1 MDRILTRHCPG
12 CHREVRGR
20 RKTCIFCGAVLPEA
34 PEHARAREGEESE
47 EAVVSSTILPSTL
60 HCPVC
65 NGLELVRVDFQTL
78 TVHRCPQ
85 CRGIFLDG
93 NTFDYMVQRAT
104 QRVLDQSAKG
114 VRRRV
119 QRGAPD
125 SRLAYIPCP
134 VCGQQ
139 MSRRNYARCSGVVF
153 DQCLRDGVW
162 LDDTELQQILTF
174 ITTGGH
180 QLAKVIQEE
189 AEQRLLLARQ
199 RAQSDALRS
208 RRTMGTYAGWTLSR
222 GLWNI

>member
-1 MDRILTRHCPG
+1 
-12 CHREVRGR
+12 
-20 RKTCIFCGAVLPEA
+20 
-34 PEHARAREGEESE
+34 
-47 EAVVSSTILPSTL
+47 
-60 HCPVC
+60 
-65 NGLELVRVDFQTL
+65 VRVEFQAL
-78 TVHRCPQ
+78 TVHRCTQ

-104 QRVLDQSAKG
+104 QRVLDESEKG

-174 ITTGGH
+174 IATGGH

-189 AEQRLLLARQ
+189 AEQRLRLARQ
-199 RAQSDALRS
+199 RAQSDALWSRS
-208 RRTMGTYAGWTLSR
+208 TVWANAGWTLAG
-222 GLWNI
+222 GLWNN